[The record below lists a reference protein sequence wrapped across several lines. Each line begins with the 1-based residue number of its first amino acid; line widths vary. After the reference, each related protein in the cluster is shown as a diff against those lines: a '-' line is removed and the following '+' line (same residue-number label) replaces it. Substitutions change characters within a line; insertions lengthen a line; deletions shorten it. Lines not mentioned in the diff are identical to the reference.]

1 MEGAMSTIRVVH
13 YLNQFF
19 AGLGAEE
26 QAGAGPGKKPGAVG
40 PGIALQQALGEGA
53 RIVATV
59 YCGDNYANERAKAID
74 EILKLVADERPDI
87 LIAGP
92 AFASGRYGLACGALC
107 ARAQDELGA
116 LGIVAVTGMHPDN
129 PGAEL
134 YHSKIHIARTREN
147 AAGMGDAMKAMARL
161 ALKLYTRA
169 PLGPPQEEGYIPT
182 GRRVHFVAG
191 QIAARRAVDMLVN
204 KLNGQPYTT
213 EWPTPSYSQVK
224 PAPPVQDLV
233 HAKIAL
239 VTTGGVVPRG
249 NPDRLESAYAS
260 KWLKYSIG
268 DLDELKPSDWQSIH
282 GGFDTTNVNEDPD
295 RMAPLDA
302 LRELEH
308 EGAFKDLADELY
320 TTTGNTAAIP
330 TVRRFAQEMLKDLR
344 ADQVQGVILTAA

>member
-1 MEGAMSTIRVVH
+1 MSTIRVVH

-19 AGLGAEE
+19 AGLGAEA
-26 QAGAGPGKKPGAVG
+26 QAGTGPGKKAGAVG

-53 RIVATV
+53 QVTATV
-59 YCGDNYANERAKAID
+59 YCGDNYANEQTNAID
-74 EILKLVADERPDI
+74 AILKIVSEERPDI

-107 ARAQDELGA
+107 ARAQEA

-129 PGAEL
+129 PGTDL
-134 YHSKIHIARTREN
+134 YRTKVHMARTGEST
-147 AAGMGDAMKAMARL
+147 AGMAEAVQSMARL
-161 ALKLYTRA
+161 ALKLYVGE
-169 PLGPPQEEGYIPT
+169 PLGTPQEEGYIPT
-182 GRRVHFVAG
+182 GQRVHFVAE
-191 QIAARRAVDMLVN
+191 QTAAQRAVDMLV
-204 KLNGQPYTT
+204 KKVSGQAYAT
-213 EWPTPSYSQVK
+213 EWPVPSYSQVE
-224 PAPPVQDLV
+224 PAPPLKDLA
-233 HAKIAL
+233 HAKLAL

-260 KWLKYSIG
+260 KWLKYAIG
-268 DLDELKPSDWQSIH
+268 DLADLDPGDWQSIH

-308 EGAFKDLADELY
+308 EGAFQDLADELY

-330 TVRRFAQEMLKDLR
+330 TVRRFAQEMLEELR
-344 ADQVQGVILTAA
+344 ANEVQGVILTAA